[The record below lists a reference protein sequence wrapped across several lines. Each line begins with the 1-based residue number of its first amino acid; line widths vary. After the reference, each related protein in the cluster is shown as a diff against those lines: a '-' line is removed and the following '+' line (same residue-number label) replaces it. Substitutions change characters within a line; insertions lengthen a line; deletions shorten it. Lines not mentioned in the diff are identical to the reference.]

1 MANRHFK
8 KILVCLWV
16 PQSTISM
23 PCSTKGDEQA
33 LCSNML
39 FCKKL
44 NYIIYNFMMGITP
57 VVEFFQFLQV
67 CPSFFC
73 RVCQRVTLCSNHQLP
88 TSLRL
93 WEVVAE
99 NLRSATSGL
108 IARIPIRI
116 SFYCCPCLLNSFE
129 ASLCFRNSCNS
140 KLLTHH
146 THGPPNFANQEAGV
160 SGTANLSS
168 HFLGRGSSS
177 QHWQVLL
184 PLPHQVSNQLSVSG
198 DCGGARMPSAF
209 FTT

>member
-1 MANRHFK
+1 MGPTVHHFHAVQHQRRRTS
-8 KILVCLWV
+8 IVF
-16 PQSTISM
+16 
-23 PCSTKGDEQA
+23 EHA
-33 LCSNML
+33 LLQEVELYNL
-39 FCKKL
+39 QFHDG
-44 NYIIYNFMMGITP
+44 NYPGGWIFP
-57 VVEFFQFLQV
+57 VSPSL
-67 CPSFFC
+67 SFFF
-73 RVCQRVTLCSNHQLP
+73 LS
-88 TSLRL
+88 RL
-93 WEVVAE
+93 STCNPLQQSSAANKPQEVVAE

>member
-73 RVCQRVTLCSNHQLP
+73 HVCQRVTLCSNHQLP

-93 WEVVAE
+93 MGSCRREPEERNVGFNCAHPNPDFILLLPVFAE
-99 NLRSATSGL
+99 LLRSIAVFSQFLQLKTPNPPHPWATELCEPRSG
-108 IARIPIRI
+108 
-116 SFYCCPCLLNSFE
+116 SVWH
-129 ASLCFRNSCNS
+129 S
-140 KLLTHH
+140 KPLLTFSGKGEFLS
-146 THGPPNFANQEAGV
+146 TLAGTSPSSPP
-160 SGTANLSS
+160 SL
-168 HFLGRGSSS
+168 
-177 QHWQVLL
+177 
-184 PLPHQVSNQLSVSG
+184 
-198 DCGGARMPSAF
+198 
-209 FTT
+209 